1 MNITLDD
8 DAFALRDLAA
18 QVLSGRT
25 SPDKLERI
33 EVTPDRF
40 DVDLWTDLARTGLLG
55 AAVPDADGGLG
66 MGVLGAALVCAE
78 VGRTVAPVPY
88 VASACAGAVLAHC
101 ADNERRAQLLADLL
115 SGERR
120 VLVAPPPSV
129 RAVVSSDR
137 IDGTLLGVPWA
148 HVADALLVAVNDDVV
163 LVDPTAAGVLV
174 TRGETTARQV
184 ALDIALSDVVVQRI
198 GGASAARL
206 LQLCW
211 WTLLA
216 AMQAGVTDAAVRL
229 TASYTSTREQFG
241 KPLSTFQGVAL
252 QAADAYVDS
261 RAIDAVAMQAAW
273 SIDAEQH
280 GAGVDGSGVDA
291 TLPALTAAWWASE
304 AGQRCVHLTQ
314 HLHGGMG
321 ADITYPVHRY
331 FLHGKQIEL
340 MCGAASSLLAALGA
354 ALADRPNAGDAVHL

>member
-1 MNITLDD
+1 VNVTLDD
-8 DAFALRDLAA
+8 DALALRALAA
-18 QVLSGRT
+18 QVLSART
-25 SPDKLERI
+25 SPDKLERT
-33 EVTPDRF
+33 EATPDRF
-40 DVDLWTDLARTGLLG
+40 DADLWADLAQTGLLG
-55 AAVPDADGGLG
+55 AAVPEVDGGLG
-66 MGVLGAALVCAE
+66 MGLLGAALVCAE

-88 VASACAGAVLAHC
+88 VASACSGAVLARC
-101 ADNERRAQLLADLL
+101 ADDQQRGRLLSSLL

-120 VLVAPPPSV
+120 VIVAPPPSV
-129 RAVVSSDR
+129 QANVADGR
-137 IDGTLLGVPWA
+137 INGTLLAVPWA
-148 HVADALLVAVNDDVV
+148 HVADALLVAMNDDVV
-163 LVDPTAAGVLV
+163 LVDPTDDGVVV

-184 ALDIALSDVVVQRI
+184 ALDIALSDVEVELV
-198 GGASAARL
+198 GGAEAARL
-206 LQLCW
+206 LQLSW

-229 TASYTSTREQFG
+229 TASYTSSREQFG

-261 RAIDAVAMQAAW
+261 RAIEAVAMQAAW
-273 SIDAEQH
+273 SIDAQTDGEQ
-280 GAGVDGSGVDA
+280 VDA
-291 TLPALTAAWWASE
+291 TLSALTAAWWASE

-340 MCGAASSLLAALGA
+340 MCGAASSLLEALGD
-354 ALADRPNAGDAVHL
+354 ALADRPHAGDAVHL